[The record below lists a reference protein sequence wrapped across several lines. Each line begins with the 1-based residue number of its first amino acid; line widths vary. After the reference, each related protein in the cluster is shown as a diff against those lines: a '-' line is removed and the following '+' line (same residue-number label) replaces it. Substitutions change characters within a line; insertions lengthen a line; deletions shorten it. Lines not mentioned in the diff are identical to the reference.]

1 METSFNQGLISNV
14 TPDMSSA
21 INATQQASIWDTVKA
36 NLSGSNNLDT
46 LQVHTQYK
54 ADEALVSENKS
65 LMLADAKLK
74 ENLAKQQKFLD
85 ISKANFQAQDLIDKS
100 EHLSDT
106 ERASLFKD
114 TYINNLQGFK
124 NGSLSED
131 YTKSFNNF
139 LMPHLEQANKGRQ
152 KEFDNAAIT
161 KGSDILSTLSN
172 SEKIDY
178 LQHLKDTGVSSD
190 VIPKIEMFSDS
201 KIINNSINNLSK
213 LIDKVPLDDTSM
225 PNLLT
230 TSKGLIEGKIEDLK
244 QRLVEA
250 GGDNSSDP
258 MIKTLLATTK
268 EHLNNLNKIAVDRS
282 QLIVASKFGDK
293 TNLNTSYNGDLDYD
307 TLLLS
312 KNGDKS
318 AALAELDKYNKGKD
332 INDNAKIMFNNIEQY
347 TPSEIA
353 DMKTKS
359 PAFSAALAPLIT
371 SKIFESIK
379 NNDPATTNTLI
390 LNNPEIA
397 HNVIGKNLIS
407 LYNNSVDVSKGTPE
421 EIAAKKADLNSV
433 FKTMGDLAENTQGV
447 SSLKAL
453 LGSNYDTMKNVKNIS
468 TYITN
473 DPLTAVSMYN
483 KVLDKGLNK
492 NINPE
497 IYKDIQKQIADLPE
511 RDEVLNSLFVLNTVA
526 PSALTIKSATDVI
539 DKYKKNIIEL
549 PSGIKMHA
557 DGAAIE
563 EPYHKAIDE
572 YITSNFPTA
581 TNVTVDP
588 SYVSIDDNMGVTSK
602 IPKATWDDHLSFIKA
617 DLERKTIADANKP
630 LNVAKKIG
638 TNILEEAYNALPTIN
653 EGIASSDFGKY
664 LNTINTIKEQ
674 KSLKV
679 QRTANEEIAINL
691 KRYTDMS
698 KDTTLS
704 DYIRQEAFQKTIELN
719 NMLNKS

>member
-1 METSFNQGLISNV
+1 
-14 TPDMSSA
+14 
-21 INATQQASIWDTVKA
+21 
-36 NLSGSNNLDT
+36 
-46 LQVHTQYK
+46 
-54 ADEALVSENKS
+54 
-65 LMLADAKLK
+65 
-74 ENLAKQQKFLD
+74 
-85 ISKANFQAQDLIDKS
+85 
-100 EHLSDT
+100 
-106 ERASLFKD
+106 
-114 TYINNLQGFK
+114 
-124 NGSLSED
+124 
-131 YTKSFNNF
+131 
-139 LMPHLEQANKGRQ
+139 
-152 KEFDNAAIT
+152 
-161 KGSDILSTLSN
+161 
-172 SEKIDY
+172 
-178 LQHLKDTGVSSD
+178 
-190 VIPKIEMFSDS
+190 
-201 KIINNSINNLSK
+201 
-213 LIDKVPLDDTSM
+213 M

-630 LNVAKKIG
+630 LNIIKKIG
-638 TNILEEAYNALPTIN
+638 TDILHSAYNALPTIN

-704 DYIRQEAFQKTIELN
+704 DYTRQEAFQKTIELN